1 VVVWLVYPKIQ
12 SVMGWQDSFLELI
25 PIEIVVSLDAVVY
38 LVMSQFLGVSRLG
51 LCVRRRLFRLG
62 QSTREI
68 SFTVSTAGCA
78 RSQALI

>member
-1 VVVWLVYPKIQ
+1 MVWLVYPKIQ

-51 LCVRRRLFRLG
+51 LCVRRRLFRLDKVRG
-62 QSTREI
+62 RLVLLLVQRG
-68 SFTVSTAGCA
+68 VHGHK
-78 RSQALI
+78 R

>member
-1 VVVWLVYPKIQ
+1 MVWLVYPKIQ

-51 LCVRRRLFRLG
+51 SVSYTHLDVYKRQPHDGEKVFR
-62 QSTREI
+62 STLV
-68 SFTVSTAGCA
+68 TVHTP
-78 RSQALI
+78 LY